1 MPHTDTTPVSA
12 SIASVGKGI
21 RYIGNWVYGYSGSVS
36 VDTSETDLISATSGS
51 GLIVAKWH
59 PFYQTSSANNFA
71 FYAYLNKDLVQYVEV
86 TSSEADTPYTGLS
99 IIIPPFT
106 ILELKSKNLAAGSHN
121 MLATITGRVYG
132 AE

>member
-1 MPHTDTTPVSA
+1 MTHTDTIPVSA
-12 SIASVGKGI
+12 SIASVGKGL
-21 RYIGNWVYGYSGSVS
+21 RTVGNWIYGYSGLVS

-71 FYAYLNKDLVQYVEV
+71 FYAYLNGELVQYVEV
-86 TSSEADTPYTGLS
+86 TSSEADTPYTGVN

-106 ILELKSKNLAAGSHN
+106 IFELKSKNLAGGSHN

-132 AE
+132 TE